1 MHNYGVKRC
10 ESKVE
15 RLRATH
21 MLANH
26 LSIAISAMS
35 VKRESIFFEKYSRAA
50 QAGAH
55 GRETARLASVSAC
68 LISVSA
74 CLISVAACL
83 ISVLAHPSNGTAV
96 PARGNS

>member
-1 MHNYGVKRC
+1 MKRC

-55 GRETARLASVSAC
+55 GRETALLASVSAC
-68 LISVSA
+68 LITGYS
-74 CLISVAACL
+74 CLITGYSCPV
-83 ISVLAHPSNGTAV
+83 SE
-96 PARGNS
+96 NS

>member
-55 GRETARLASVSAC
+55 GRETALLASVSAC
-68 LISVSA
+68 LISV
-74 CLISVAACL
+74 
-83 ISVLAHPSNGTAV
+83 LAHPSYGTAV

>member
-1 MHNYGVKRC
+1 
-10 ESKVE
+10 
-15 RLRATH
+15 

-26 LSIAISAMS
+26 LSIAISAMA

-55 GRETARLASVSAC
+55 GGETALLASVSAC
-68 LISVSA
+68 LISV
-74 CLISVAACL
+74 LACL